1 MAPVRDW
8 IGCKMKIWKKATPM
22 REKKKAHCPEAYD
35 AVTMPLY
42 VVTCALLHA
51 LLLTYPHI
59 ASVYAACRLNHNQT
73 PLL

>member
-8 IGCKMKIWKKATPM
+8 IRMKMKIWKKRTPI
-22 REKKKAHCPEAYD
+22 RKKEKAHIIQAYD

-59 ASVYAACRLNHNQT
+59 ISSYADCRLTPYQT